1 MINHKFLV
9 VILFITL
16 AGCLI
21 LNFKEFSKHEKG
33 IKSNAEFSI
42 ITSMMIIDFLSI
54 ILLKL
59 AVRTEDI
66 DTNALI
72 IIAIIFLTFA
82 LLYIVNIK
90 TILWMHTVPMILIA
104 VVTIVANAIIYTNFL
119 IPTLVDVASI
129 SNSFEVMI
137 KLIVVILTGISIIS
151 GFITKRKRRD
161 RVKQNTTGEE
171 ESYDE

>member
-16 AGCLI
+16 VGCLM

-59 AVRTEDI
+59 TVRTEYI

-82 LLYIVNIK
+82 LLYIVNVK
-90 TILWMHTVPMILIA
+90 TILWMHTMPMLLIA
-104 VVTIVANAIIYTNFL
+104 VVTIIANVIIYTNFL

-129 SNSFEVMI
+129 SNSFGVMI
-137 KLIVVILTGISIIS
+137 KLIVTILTGISIIS
-151 GFITKRKRRD
+151 GIITKRKRRD
-161 RVKQNTTGEE
+161 NVKQNTTCKEE
-171 ESYDE
+171 NYDE